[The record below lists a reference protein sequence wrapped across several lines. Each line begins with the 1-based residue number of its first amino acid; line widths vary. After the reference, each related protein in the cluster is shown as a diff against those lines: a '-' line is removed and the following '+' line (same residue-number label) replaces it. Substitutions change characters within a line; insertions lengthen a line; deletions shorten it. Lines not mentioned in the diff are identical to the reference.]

1 MRIRFA
7 RAAMLAFAFTLAAG
21 VAPFAAAADDA
32 PKAGTQP
39 KASDILK
46 PRTQREISSPITDR
60 FAMRVTYFMPSITTE
75 FRLDPDGS
83 TVPGTDLS
91 AEDDLG
97 MKDSTNQA
105 RMEMTIRLRERNRLR
120 VDYFK
125 LSRFG
130 DQVINQQIVFGN
142 NTFNLND
149 RVQTMLEWRALG
161 LTYTRS
167 FWKSERFEFG
177 GGLGVAFLEARV
189 RGAVTS
195 RNIREERSSPGG
207 FPTLALDG
215 TWRISKRWSLNAR
228 GQRFSAHVDEFQG
241 LMAEYH
247 GDLQYRW
254 REAFSF
260 GLGYTK
266 LRTAIDVVDDTDF
279 SGRFH
284 EDVKGP
290 EFFIRAS
297 F

>member
-1 MRIRFA
+1 MRICFA
-7 RAAMLAFAFTLAAG
+7 VAAMLFLAL
-21 VAPFAAAADDA
+21 VAPSGASAAD
-32 PKAGTQP
+32 QP

-46 PRTQREISSPITDR
+46 PRKARDIASPITDR
-60 FAMRVTYFMPSITTE
+60 FALRVSYFGPSVDTE

-83 TVPGTDLS
+83 LFPGTDLI

-97 MKDSTNQA
+97 LASRVSQA
-105 RMEMTIRLRERNRLR
+105 RMEMIFRLRERNRIR

-130 DQVINQQIVFGN
+130 DQNVTRQIVFGN
-142 NTFNLND
+142 NLFNVND
-149 RVQTMLEWRALG
+149 RVQSMLEWRSLG

-167 FWKSERFEFG
+167 FWLSERFEFAG
-177 GGLGVAFLEARV
+177 GIGFAFLEARAKGV
-189 RGAVTS
+189 VAA
-195 RNIREERSSPGG
+195 RNIREERSSPGV
-207 FPTLALDG
+207 FPTLALDS
-215 TWRISKRWSLNAR
+215 TWRISKRWALNAR

-247 GDLQYRW
+247 GDIQYRW
-254 REAFSF
+254 RGNFSL

-266 LRTAIDVVDDTDF
+266 LRSTIDVVDDSDF

-284 EDVKGP
+284 QDVAGP
-290 EFFIRAS
+290 EIFLRAS